1 MTANVGSTDRI
12 IRIIAG
18 LVLLSLLFFLEG
30 PARWFGLIGI
40 VPIVTAFLRWCPAY
54 RVLGVNTCET
64 PKRPA

>member
-18 LVLLSLLFFLEG
+18 LLLLSLVFFLDG
-30 PARWFGLIGI
+30 PARWIGLIGI

-54 RVLGVNTCET
+54 TVLGVNTCET